1 MAPLHVATLTVQRE
15 LPYPSL
21 SLVISVEVN
30 QMVCPAEQRVPM
42 AVNKNKIFLSWANYR
57 YYFVWGFPDHKVVL
71 LPWIM
76 IG

>member
-15 LPYPSL
+15 LPYPLSL
-21 SLVISVEVN
+21 SLVISGEVN

-57 YYFVWGFPDHKVVL
+57 YWGFPDHKVVL